1 MSRRIQILRRAAEL
15 FERKGVSQ
23 TSIEDIA
30 TACGVKREAVYYYF
44 KSREDILLEIILPQS
59 HSLVRNLRGAIS
71 IRGTHLEKMHAAIE
85 SHLSSYSP
93 GYLETT
99 VMLRE
104 KHYFKDDDK
113 PEAIRKVWRE
123 YTDMW
128 EQLILDGQAAG
139 EFNPALD
146 AKVTAYGILGMCN
159 WLARWYNPDKGMT
172 IPDITENFFTLI
184 ANGVVGPTEMEPA
197 TPKKRAAG

>member
-15 FERKGVSQ
+15 FERKGVTQ

-30 TACGVKREAVYYYF
+30 TAVGVKREAVYYYF

-59 HSLVRNLRGAIS
+59 NNLIRNLRGALA
-71 IRGTHLEKMHAAIE
+71 GADTNLGKLHAAIE
-85 SHLSSYSP
+85 AHLSSYSP

-104 KHYFKDDDK
+104 KHFFKDDEK
-113 PEAIRKVWRE
+113 PNAIRQVWRE

-128 EQLILDGQAAG
+128 EKLIRDGQKTG
-139 EFNPALD
+139 EFNAELD
-146 AKVTAYGILGMCN
+146 PKVVAYGILGMCN
-159 WLARWYNPDKGMT
+159 WLARWYNPNKDLS
-172 IPDITENFFTLI
+172 IPDITENFFAMI
-184 ANGVVGPTEMEPA
+184 SGGIIVNPTALSASA
-197 TPKKRAAG
+197 TRAAS